1 MCDGMWF
8 LMILIET
15 LLFEVKI
22 KIVRF
27 CTPRFEV
34 FSIRFL
40 GLLDCRYRPV

>member
-1 MCDGMWF
+1 MYGGTWF
-8 LMILIET
+8 LPILIET
-15 LLFEVKI
+15 LLFGVKI

-27 CTPRFEV
+27 CTPRIEV